1 MMNLNLDEWEARAAL
16 CEEATIPGEL
26 LQELIRLAKLGQSL
40 EKPYTH
46 RSLRLV
52 Q

>member
-1 MMNLNLDEWEARAAL
+1 MINLDLDEWEARAAL

-26 LQELIRLAKLGQSL
+26 LQELIRLAKLGRAL
-40 EKPYTH
+40 EKQYRH
-46 RSLRLV
+46 SSLRLV